1 MECDFWGLWYTCV
14 LSYGEV
20 VPNWNSASPGPPS
33 NATAGPLRLCRV
45 VTRALFTIKTL
56 EPSSAH
62 RRRAVTPADE
72 LGLLIDGATNYA
84 IYMLDPEG
92 RITIWNLGAERIKGW
107 TQAEVVGRHVSIFYP
122 PDEVAAG
129 KPQSDLDRARA
140 CGRTE
145 EDSWRLRRDGSEFL
159 ANVTITA
166 LHDAGGTL
174 RGFGKVVRDITDQKA
189 AEAALAR
196 REEHLRSILATVP
209 DAMIVIA
216 ETGAIISFSAAAER
230 LFGYAEADMIGTD
243 VGRLMPWGERAG
255 YEGPLRAYLASGD
268 ARAIGGLHL
277 VTALRRDGTTFPVEL
292 AIGAAVSGGQRI
304 FTGFVRDLSQRRW
317 TELRMQELQ
326 SELIHVSRLS
336 AMGTMAS
343 TLAHE
348 LNQPLTAITAW
359 LETARDLLD
368 ASELAMLPVLRT
380 ALDEAAGQSLR
391 AGQIVRRLRDFTA
404 RGDVEQRP
412 ERLAPLVREAA
423 ALGLIGA
430 REAGVAVTM
439 AFHDEADFVI
449 ADRVQIQQV
458 LVNLIRNAVQAM
470 AGSRARELTIATALE
485 AEGCVQV
492 TVTDT
497 GAGIAPEMQDRLFE
511 AFATDKAGGMG
522 LGLSICRTI
531 IEAHGGRIWAT
542 PGRESGTAFHFTL
555 RRAAPGT
562 VDGR

>member
-1 MECDFWGLWYTCV
+1 MIR
-14 LSYGEV
+14 
-20 VPNWNSASPGPPS
+20 ASLQ
-33 NATAGPLRLCRV
+33 AG
-45 VTRALFTIKTL
+45 AL
-56 EPSSAH
+56 AVH
-62 RRRAVTPADE
+62 RRRAATPADE

-107 TQAEVVGRHVSIFYP
+107 TEAEIVGRHVSIFYP

-129 KPQSDLDRARA
+129 KPQRDLDRARA

-145 EDSWRLRRDGSEFL
+145 EDSWRVRRDGSEFL
-159 ANVTITA
+159 ASVTITA
-166 LHDAGGTL
+166 LHDEAGTL
-174 RGFGKVVRDITDQKA
+174 RGFGKVIRDITDQKA

-216 ETGAIISFSAAAER
+216 ETGAIISFSAAAEQ
-230 LFGYAEADMIGTD
+230 LFGQTESDMIGVD
-243 VGRLMPWGERAG
+243 VGTLMPQVDRDR

-268 ARAIGGLHL
+268 ARTIGGLHL
-277 VTALRRDGTTFPVEL
+277 VTALRRDGTTLPVEL
-292 AIGAAVSGGQRI
+292 AVGETMSGGQRI
-304 FTGFVRDLSQRRW
+304 FTGFIRDLSQRRR

-348 LNQPLTAITAW
+348 LNQPLTAIANW
-359 LETARDLLD
+359 LETARDLLGAPD
-368 ASELAMLPVLRT
+368 SVMLPVLRT

-412 ERLAPLVREAA
+412 ERLPPMVREAA

-430 REAGVAVTM
+430 REAGVAVTI
-439 AFHDEADFVI
+439 AFHDEAYAVI
-449 ADRVQIQQV
+449 ADCVQVQQV

-470 AGSRARELTIATALE
+470 AGSRARELTIATAPE

-492 TVTDT
+492 TVADT
-497 GAGIAPEMQDRLFE
+497 GEGIAAEMQSRLFQ

-542 PGRESGTAFHFTL
+542 PGPEGGTAFHFTL
-555 RRAAPGT
+555 RRAAPEDA
-562 VDGR
+562 DGQ

>member
-1 MECDFWGLWYTCV
+1 MAF
-14 LSYGEV
+14 
-20 VPNWNSASPGPPS
+20 
-33 NATAGPLRLCRV
+33 PLANL
-45 VTRALFTIKTL
+45 
-56 EPSSAH
+56 PAH
-62 RRRAVTPADE
+62 PRRAVTPADE

-107 TQAEVVGRHVSIFYP
+107 TQAEIVGRHVSIFYP

-145 EDSWRLRRDGSEFL
+145 EDGWRLRRDGSEFL
-159 ANVTITA
+159 ASVTITA

-189 AEAALAR
+189 SEAALAR

-216 ETGAIISFSAAAER
+216 ETGAILSFSAAAER
-230 LFGYAEADMIGTD
+230 LFGYAEADMIGAD
-243 VGRLMPWGERAG
+243 VGSLIPRAERAS

-268 ARAIGGLHL
+268 VRAIGGLHL
-277 VTALRRDGTTFPVEL
+277 VNALRRDGTTFPVEL
-292 AIGAAVSGGQRI
+292 AIGETLSGGQRI
-304 FTGFVRDLSQRRW
+304 FTGFIRDLSQRRR
-317 TELRMQELQ
+317 TELRMQALQ

-348 LNQPLTAITAW
+348 LNQPLTAIANW
-359 LETARDLLD
+359 LEAARDMLD
-368 ASELAMLPVLRT
+368 APDMATLPVLRA
-380 ALDEAAGQSLR
+380 ALDEAAGQSIR

-404 RGDVEQRP
+404 SGELEQRP

-423 ALGLIGA
+423 ALGVIGA
-430 REAGVAVTM
+430 REAGVSVTM
-439 AFHDEADFVI
+439 AFHDEADTVI
-449 ADRVQIQQV
+449 ADRVQVQQV

-470 AGSRARELTIATALE
+470 TDAPVRELTIVTAPE
-485 AEGCVQV
+485 AQGCMQI
-492 TVTDT
+492 TVADT
-497 GAGIAPEMQDRLFE
+497 GAGIAPEMQDRLFQ
-511 AFATDKAGGMG
+511 AFVTNKASGMG

-542 PGRESGTAFHFTL
+542 PRPDGGTAFHFTL
-555 RRAAPGT
+555 RHAAPGDA
-562 VDGR
+562 DGG